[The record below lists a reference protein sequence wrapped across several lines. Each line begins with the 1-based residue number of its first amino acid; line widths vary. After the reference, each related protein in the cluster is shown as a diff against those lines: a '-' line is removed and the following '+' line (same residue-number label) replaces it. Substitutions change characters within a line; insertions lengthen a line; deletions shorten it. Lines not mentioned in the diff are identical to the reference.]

1 MADFEK
7 SSPAAPADDFDDDL
21 FTSPSVA
28 AVGGSTSPS
37 ADGGADDLFDAPADQ
52 GGLDA
57 MLAGPEDDDL
67 FESPADAAPE
77 TPSALVAWE
86 REKRAELDEKDAA
99 DSALADATRSAASQA
114 LSDWFEKLHSG
125 QAKRAQHN
133 KEADAAKIEDL
144 DQDVPNRW
152 EKVVKSIDFTR
163 ADLHIRD
170 VARMKSLLLQLKQSD
185 RK

>member
-1 MADFEK
+1 MVDLL
-7 SSPAAPADDFDDDL
+7 DDFDVSAATPGDNIDDDL
-21 FTSPSVA
+21 FTAPA
-28 AVGGSTSPS
+28 AGGST
-37 ADGGADDLFDAPADQ
+37 DDLFATPPPAADQ
-52 GGLDA
+52 AGLDA
-57 MLAGPEDDDL
+57 MLAGPDDDDL
-67 FESPADAAPE
+67 FDGPADVAPVPE

-99 DSALADATRSAASQA
+99 DGASADAIRSAAAQT
-114 LSDWFEKLHSG
+114 LNDWFEKLHSG

-144 DQDVPNRW
+144 NQDVPNRW
-152 EKVVKSIDFTR
+152 EKVVKLIDFTR
-163 ADLHIRD
+163 SDLHVRD